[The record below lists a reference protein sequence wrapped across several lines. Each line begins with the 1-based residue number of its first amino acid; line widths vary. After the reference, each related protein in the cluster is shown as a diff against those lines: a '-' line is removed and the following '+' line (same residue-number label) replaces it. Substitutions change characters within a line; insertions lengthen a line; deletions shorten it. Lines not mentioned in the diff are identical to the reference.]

1 MQRFFLSLA
10 LTTYNPAIVALT
22 DMLRQQLKLV
32 EQFVE
37 NSHRMY
43 ESYTRN
49 LNTTYQYTT
58 LEGTLEVSDNESFSG
73 ISKGYL

>member
-1 MQRFFLSLA
+1 
-10 LTTYNPAIVALT
+10 
-22 DMLRQQLKLV
+22 MLRQQLKLV

-58 LEGTLEVSDNESFSG
+58 LEGTLEVSDNDSFSE
-73 ISKGYL
+73 ISKDYL